1 MPLIL
6 GDYTIKEITGPVSIN
21 ILSSP
26 SHFPLKQSIIFFG
39 DYHQRKDTSFCI
51 DPDCYDLSI
60 EFINILNNIGAE
72 YRAQLKVEFF
82 FESGFSEYGTDYDE
96 GDYLVD
102 MNANIRTAKQILR
115 PDILDLNP
123 IEIKY
128 LMENNDK
135 MHKIYVKLQKEK
147 ERESNSHMLDMINL
161 HTPCLQVK
169 SSDIYRHRCDYK
181 NINWYNVDIRRNVD
195 MDGTDNYIKIIVFI
209 KDTFSQ
215 FLYTDKISLDNLLI
229 MFRPRGKVAEE
240 YKYLLNIL
248 YNALNYNF
256 EDLSN
261 YVLESRRFETV
272 LAKINPELF
281 IPASFVEI
289 FKYYVSIEF
298 MKLLH
303 ETPKFNMHDLKKYRD
318 LIEVI
323 MKYDYYNSS
332 VDFQKDKELKNKF
345 LDELV
350 SITSTITEYEKNGYN
365 LFITKLGS
373 SIIDMYTIL
382 KLFKRQYRGVASRE
396 NKLSAIYIGHAHV
409 LSISKYLTNV
419 FGFTTDYS
427 YYYKKDKKRVVKI
440 HKKVNLNQKL
450 GIINPVYRR
459 STNNS
464 ITKIV
469 KYRSKKNV
477 PGRRT
482 PSTIYSS
489 RHSIKSSSRHPKT
502 PSSPRTK
509 RIRDMGQ
516 LVIHPDFKHV
526 SPVTHHVE
534 GTHKE
539 RRRTD
544 ATKRAI
550 GPS

>member
-6 GDYTIKEITGPVSIN
+6 GDYAIKEITGPVSIN

-39 DYHQRKDTSFCI
+39 DYHERKDTSFCI

-72 YRAQLKVEFF
+72 YRDQLKVDFF

-96 GDYLVD
+96 GDYLGN

-115 PDILDLNP
+115 PDILELNP
-123 IEIKY
+123 AEIKY

-135 MHKIYVKLQKEK
+135 MHQIYVRLKKEQEK
-147 ERESNSHMLDMINL
+147 ESNSHMLDMINL
-161 HTPCLQVK
+161 YKPCLQIK
-169 SSDIYRHRCDYK
+169 SSDIYRKMCDYK
-181 NINWYNVDIRRNVD
+181 NINWYNVDIRGNSHID
-195 MDGTDNYIKIIVFI
+195 NTDKFI
-209 KDTFSQ
+209 KFISFITDSFTQFFNSNKDTLNDMLFMFSP
-215 FLYTDKISLDNLLI
+215 F
-229 MFRPRGKVAEE
+229 GKNAES
-240 YKYLLNIL
+240 KYLLHIL

-256 EDLSN
+256 DDLTN
-261 YVLESRRFETV
+261 YILESKRFEPL
-272 LAKINPELF
+272 LAKINPALF
-281 IPASFVEI
+281 EPKSFVEI
-289 FKYYVSIEF
+289 FRYYVSDEF

-303 ETPKFNMHDLKKYRD
+303 ETPKFYKDDFKKYRD
-318 LIEVI
+318 IIEI
-323 MKYDYYNSS
+323 IIKYDYCNPSIN
-332 VDFQKDKELKNKF
+332 FLKNKELKNKF
-345 LDELV
+345 LDELI
-350 SITSTITEYEKNGYN
+350 SINSTITKYESSAYKM
-365 LFITKLGS
+365 FSTKLQAS
-373 SIIDMYTIL
+373 MVDMYTIL
-382 KLFKRQYRGVASRE
+382 KLFKQQYRGVASRDS
-396 NKLSAIYIGHAHV
+396 KLSAIYIGRAHV
-409 LSISKYLTNV
+409 LSISKYLTTV

-440 HKKVNLNQKL
+440 HKKVDLNQKL
-450 GIINPVYRR
+450 GLINPVHRR

-469 KYRSKKNV
+469 KHRTKRIGS
-477 PGRRT
+477 RRT
-482 PSTIYSS
+482 PSTVYSS
-489 RHSIKSSSRHPKT
+489 RHSTQSVSRHLKT

-516 LVIHPDFKHV
+516 LVIHPDFKDV

-539 RRRTD
+539 RRRLD
-544 ATKRAI
+544 ATKRTI
-550 GPS
+550 GSS